1 MITIPEEKTNIL
13 LAEDDESLGLLLKD
27 FLTAKNFD
35 VELCDNGKKA
45 FDAFSKK
52 TFNLCILDIMMPE
65 KDGFTVAKEIR
76 MLHKNIPIIF
86 LTAKSMKEDIIEGF
100 NKGAD
105 DYITKPFNTEELLVR
120 IQAVM
125 RRMKPQGEEKEEFQ
139 IGLYHFNYKN
149 LSLEF
154 KGKHEKLT
162 TKEAELLKLLCL
174 HSNDILDRNF
184 ALKAIWQNDS
194 YFNSRSMD
202 VYITK
207 LRKYLKEDPKVQIIN
222 IHGKGFKL
230 YVEKE

>member
-1 MITIPEEKTNIL
+1 METTDKTRVL
-13 LAEDDESLGLLLKD
+13 LAEDDESLGMLMKD
-27 FLTAKNFD
+27 FLVAKGFNA
-35 VELCDNGKKA
+35 ELCNNGKKA

-52 TFNLCILDIMMPE
+52 AFNLCILDIMMPE
-65 KDGFTVAKEIR
+65 KDGFTVAREIR
-76 MLHKNIPIIF
+76 MINKNIPIIF

-139 IGLYHFNYKN
+139 IGHYHFNYKN
-149 LSLEF
+149 LSLELN
-154 KGKHEKLT
+154 GKAEKLT

-174 HSNDILDRNF
+174 HSNDVLDRNF

-207 LRKYLKEDPKVQIIN
+207 LRKYFQQDPSIQIIN
-222 IHGKGFKL
+222 IRGHGYKL
-230 YVEKE
+230 IE